1 MIFSTDGPYHA
12 PKVSVYGGL
21 KMYSCSEVNKIIF
34 FYGKED
40 KDNKNCLINI

>member
-21 KMYSCSEVNKIIF
+21 KMSLALK
-34 FYGKED
+34 
-40 KDNKNCLINI
+40 